1 MNGYEIHCKGGGDMH
16 RSAIDADDKA
26 GMAQQPNKLQKC
38 CLIRK
43 LDAVLRRRE
52 FSMLFSDN
60 NNASRRERATKLL
73 DYHGRNRFAAAP
85 GVRVQNNETREWVE
99 AREGIA

>member
-1 MNGYEIHCKGGGDMH
+1 M
-16 RSAIDADDKA
+16 R
-26 GMAQQPNKLQKC
+26 
-38 CLIRK
+38 
-43 LDAVLRRRE
+43 
-52 FSMLFSDN
+52 FSDN

-85 GVRVQNNETREWVE
+85 GVRVQNNETRERVE